1 MRLLDGTSVMFR
13 TVASREP
20 GKYGFSFLV
29 FKVEV
34 GSQKGAKGVG
44 VECINL
50 SPQPKLGLEL

>member
-1 MRLLDGTSVMFR
+1 MFR